1 MSRAKR
7 NDEITMVVM
16 TSTREDFFVRGKAIA
31 KALDEGKPIPKQR
44 IISFE
49 DTNDLIKFLTDCKL
63 NLVKMLRQK
72 PDSISHLAKRLKR
85 SRAAVNRDVQLLESV
100 GIIQSEYVVNPGHG
114 KSRIVHIVDSRPI
127 KLQVQTI
134 I

>member
-7 NDEITMVVM
+7 NDEMTMVVIN
-16 TSTREDFFVRGKAIA
+16 STREDFFARGKAIA
-31 KALDEGKPIPKQR
+31 KALDEGKSIAKQR

-49 DTNDLIKFLTDCKL
+49 DTKDLVKFLTDRKL

-85 SRAAVNRDVQLLESV
+85 SRAAVNKDIQLLESV
-100 GIIQSEYVVNPGHG
+100 GIIKSEYVVNPGHG
-114 KSRIVHIVDSRPI
+114 RSRIVHVVNSGPI
-127 KLQVQTI
+127 KLQVQTVI
-134 I
+134 